1 MLLKE
6 YVGLLKESA
15 LDLEVFL
22 RDRKGHIHTTT
33 LNMDNLPLLFI
44 LKT

>member
-22 RDRKGHIHTTT
+22 RDRKMAYSHDHAQHG
-33 LNMDNLPLLFI
+33 
-44 LKT
+44 